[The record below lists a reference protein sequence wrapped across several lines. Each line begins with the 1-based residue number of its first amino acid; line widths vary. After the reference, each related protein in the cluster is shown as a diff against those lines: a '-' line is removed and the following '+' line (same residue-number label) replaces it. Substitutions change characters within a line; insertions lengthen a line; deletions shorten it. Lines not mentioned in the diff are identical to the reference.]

1 MKKARF
7 TETQI
12 VAVLNEADA
21 GMPIGGPAGI
31 LAKRY
36 QISAW

>member
-12 VAVLNEADA
+12 VAILKESDA
-21 GMPIGGPAGI
+21 GIQV
-31 LAKRY
+31 KEVWRK
-36 QISAW
+36 